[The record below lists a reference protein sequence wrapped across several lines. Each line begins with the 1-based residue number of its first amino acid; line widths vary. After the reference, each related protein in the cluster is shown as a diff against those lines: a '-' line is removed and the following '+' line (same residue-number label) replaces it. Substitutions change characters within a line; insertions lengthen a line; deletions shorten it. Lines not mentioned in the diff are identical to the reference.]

1 MTLFQTLKN
10 ESVHIIKN
18 RFKVVALLLFFG
30 ATLYSVWQGYL
41 IYKYRAEQILLVQK
55 SARESQQEVLG
66 WFKNGKS
73 GPEERPWI
81 DVKNPFW
88 AMWYG
93 SHYVI
98 YENHP
103 LMILSPGQVSDIG
116 IYKKVSVWSTP
127 FDQDLI
133 PELSNAEFQVSG
145 FFDFSF
151 VWLFLLPLLL
161 IILMYNI
168 QSFEKDAGLLLLVNI
183 QAGKTNSW
191 WLKRVLVIGITLSLW
206 LIVVVIVPRIL
217 IVKSF
222 LFNKEWI
229 EYLFF
234 SMIYLWGWLGLYILI
249 LSRNSSQ
256 VSQAIQMITI
266 WIFLVLVIP
275 ASVQQW
281 IQMRNPASLMTEWQ
295 EVEEKRDSIYAISYD
310 SAKTKLL
317 SEYKDLGT
325 TKIAK
330 LDSISDP
337 VLKGAAYRSL
347 YKMYIDSSS
356 EVFLQ
361 SIERKNQAFQAY
373 AFINPVMWFQNRLN
387 HLSNSDLSAIIEI
400 RRRIRSKSNSINK
413 RLIFDEWN
421 EVVVDSIQFKK
432 YLEL

>member
-10 ESVHIIKN
+10 ETLHIAKSK
-18 RFKVVALLLFFG
+18 FKVIALILFFA
-30 ATLYSVWQGYL
+30 ATLYSVWQGYVV
-41 IYKYRAEQILLVQK
+41 YQYRTDQISLVQK
-55 SARESQQEVLG
+55 SATESQQEVLG

-81 DVKNPFW
+81 DIKNPFW

-93 SHYVI
+93 NHYVI
-98 YENHP
+98 YDNHP
-103 LMILSPGQVSDIG
+103 LMVLSPGQVSDIG

-168 QSFEKDAGLLLLVNI
+168 QSFEKDAGLLLLI
-183 QAGKTNSW
+183 KSQAGETNSW

-206 LIVVVIVPRIL
+206 LIIVMIVPRIFMGS
-217 IVKSF
+217 SF
-222 LFNKEWI
+222 VLGNEWI
-229 EYLFF
+229 EFLFF
-234 SMIYLWGWLGLYILI
+234 SMVYLWGWLGLYALI

-256 VSQAIQMITI
+256 ISQAIQMITI
-266 WIFLVLVIP
+266 WILLVLVIP
-275 ASVQQW
+275 ATVQQW
-281 IQMRNPASLMTEWQ
+281 IQMRYPASLMTEWQ
-295 EVEEKRDSIYAISYD
+295 EVEEKRDSIYAISHD
-310 SAKTKLL
+310 SVKAKLL
-317 SEYKDLGT
+317 SENKDLGT
-325 TKIAK
+325 TKIGM

-337 VLKGAAYRSL
+337 MKKGAAYRSL

-361 SIERKNQAFQAY
+361 SMEQKNSAFQSY

-387 HLSNSDLSAIIEI
+387 YLSKSDLSAILEFRRKI
-400 RRRIRSKSNSINK
+400 RVKSNSITTK
-413 RLIFDEWN
+413 LIFDEWN
-421 EVVVDSIQFKK
+421 EVVVDSVQFKK